1 MSARRRRELN
11 VATHPTGGEPV
22 PETVPDSGPRVRA
35 GDDAGGP
42 AETTTSTSGADTE
55 ALTRRLIAALR
66 GLPTWG
72 HHEVLRE
79 RLTAMLARH
88 EQTGDL
94 SEFEHFTES
103 LVMTAR
109 MERSPAFLATA
120 AEDEPFPVES
130 RDILDV
136 IQRIE
141 ARRDDSRT

>member
-1 MSARRRRELN
+1 M
-11 VATHPTGGEPV
+11 ATHATGREPANAGA
-22 PETVPDSGPRVRA
+22 ETGVDTA
-35 GDDAGGP
+35 
-42 AETTTSTSGADTE
+42 AETTTSTQGIDTTEEADRPDSA
-55 ALTRRLIAALR
+55 ALTQRLIAALR

-79 RLTAMLARH
+79 RLMAMLARH

-120 AEDEPFPVES
+120 ANEETPAEPREL
-130 RDILDV
+130 LDV
-136 IQRIE
+136 IQQIE
-141 ARRDDSRT
+141 ARSDDSRT

>member
-1 MSARRRRELN
+1 
-11 VATHPTGGEPV
+11 VD
-22 PETVPDSGPRVRA
+22 PDRP
-35 GDDAGGP
+35 D
-42 AETTTSTSGADTE
+42 TTE
-55 ALTRRLIAALR
+55 LTRRLIAALR

-79 RLTAMLARH
+79 RLMAMLARH

-103 LVMTAR
+103 LAMTAR

-120 AEDEPFPVES
+120 ADEETPAEP

-136 IQRIE
+136 IEQIE
-141 ARRDDSRT
+141 ARRDGSRA

>member
-1 MSARRRRELN
+1 MTTHATGREP
-11 VATHPTGGEPV
+11 AT
-22 PETVPDSGPRVRA
+22 
-35 GDDAGGP
+35 
-42 AETTTSTSGADTE
+42 AETITSTPGTGTTTE
-55 ALTRRLIAALR
+55 ALTQRLIAALR

-79 RLTAMLARH
+79 RLMAMLARH

-120 AEDEPFPVES
+120 ASEQTPAAP
-130 RDILDV
+130 RDLLDV
-136 IQRIE
+136 IQQIE
-141 ARRDDSRT
+141 ASGDDGRT

>member
-1 MSARRRRELN
+1 MGTHATGREP
-11 VATHPTGGEPV
+11 ATAGAETGV
-22 PETVPDSGPRVRA
+22 DTA
-35 GDDAGGP
+35 
-42 AETTTSTSGADTE
+42 AETTTSTPGIDTTTE
-55 ALTRRLIAALR
+55 QDRPDTAALTRRLVAALR

-79 RLTAMLARH
+79 RLMAMLARH

-120 AEDEPFPVES
+120 ANEETPAAPREL
-130 RDILDV
+130 LDV
-136 IQRIE
+136 IQQIE
-141 ARRDDSRT
+141 ASGDDGRT

>member
-1 MSARRRRELN
+1 M
-11 VATHPTGGEPV
+11 ATHETGGKP
-22 PETVPDSGPRVRA
+22 A
-35 GDDAGGP
+35 NGDA
-42 AETTTSTSGADTE
+42 ASAARTTTSTPGGTTDPAGSGGDQPDTE

-79 RLTAMLARH
+79 RLTAMLSRH

-94 SEFEHFTES
+94 TEFEHFTES

-109 MERSPAFLATA
+109 MERSPAFLATVA
-120 AEDEPFPVES
+120 DEETPAEP

-141 ARRDDSRT
+141 ARRDDSRA

>member
-1 MSARRRRELN
+1 MSARRPEGKRN
-11 VATHPTGGEPV
+11 VATHATGREPA
-22 PETVPDSGPRVRA
+22 S
-35 GDDAGGP
+35 
-42 AETTTSTSGADTE
+42 AETITSTPGTDATTE

-79 RLTAMLARH
+79 RLMAMLARH

-120 AEDEPFPVES
+120 ASEQTPAAP
-130 RDILDV
+130 RDLLDV
-136 IQRIE
+136 IQQIE
-141 ARRDDSRT
+141 ARGDDGRT